1 MLPEF
6 PNVLLVGSNSRKTG
20 KTSLICRLIE
30 SYGEKHSISAVKLA
44 IYDDKND
51 LLSHYPDASDDGTF
65 IIKEEEPGAKD
76 SGKFLAAGA
85 KKSWFIAIMQS
96 EINKVIDLLYE
107 IKSEGGLAVVES
119 TSLRNYILPGLF
131 IFVHSLSTNEKKK
144 ASDFRA
150 LSDMEVETG
159 SADFKNI
166 DNSIC
171 IEQDIWVFC

>member
-20 KTSLICRLIE
+20 KTSLISRLIE
-30 SYGEKHSISAVKLA
+30 TYGEKHSIFAIKLA
-44 IYDDKND
+44 IYDSKDD
-51 LLSHYPDASDDGTF
+51 LFSHYPEAYEDGTF
-65 IIKEEEPGAKD
+65 ILKEKEPGDKD
-76 SGKFLAAGA
+76 SGKFLAVGA

-96 EINKVIDLLYE
+96 EINQVIDLLYD

-131 IFVHSLSTNEKKK
+131 IFVHSLSTNEKAK
-144 ASDFRA
+144 AGDFRA

-159 SADFKNI
+159 SEDFKSI